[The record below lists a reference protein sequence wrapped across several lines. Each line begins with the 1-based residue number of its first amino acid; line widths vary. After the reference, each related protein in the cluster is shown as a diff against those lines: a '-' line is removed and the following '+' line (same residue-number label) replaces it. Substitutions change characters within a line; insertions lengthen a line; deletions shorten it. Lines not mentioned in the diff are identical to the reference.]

1 MDRTPSPAGA
11 AAPRAARPAGL
22 PPAPGIAVADRTGS
36 NEQLTAMTGVVLVVL
51 LAVIGVSILRI
62 HQLIWIHLFVGLVL
76 LGPVALKM
84 ASTGYRFVRYYGGS
98 VTYRRKGPPPPALR
112 ALAPLVVLSTCLVFL
127 SGIALLIVG
136 PSERGG
142 WPLVHKA
149 SFLVWIGATALH
161 VLGHLPGMP
170 AALRASRHQRAG
182 LGMRSP
188 GEAWLW
194 VALAGACAVGL
205 VLALVLAG
213 QFDPWTTARSF
224 THPHHLQ

>member
-1 MDRTPSPAGA
+1 MEESSTTNGSGLPDLAATPV
-11 AAPRAARPAGL
+11 AARSFGEVSGFNGL
-22 PPAPGIAVADRTGS
+22 R
-36 NEQLTAMTGVVLVVL
+36 
-51 LAVIGVSILRI
+51 
-62 HQLIWIHLFVGLVL
+62 
-76 LGPVALKM
+76 
-84 ASTGYRFVRYYGGS
+84 
-98 VTYRRKGPPPPALR
+98 
-112 ALAPLVVLSTCLVFL
+112 
-127 SGIALLIVG
+127 GIALLIVG